1 MRRETFDMERDVLN
15 VGDAVAIVEG
25 QLPTSYYYT
34 VVPALAMSRNYK
46 NAERIKSRTGVVVGK
61 ERHDSSYYVYIDF
74 EE

>member
-1 MRRETFDMERDVLN
+1 MRRETFDMERDVLE
-15 VGDAVAIVEG
+15 VGDEVTIVEG

-46 NAERIKSRTGVVVGK
+46 NAERIKSTAGVVAGK